1 MHGVG
6 LRFAVANWLQAAW
19 AVFFVGKS
27 FAMLWFQ
34 VLELTCLLTD
44 PSILHRCR
52 NSSPDQCPQRVRLNC

>member
-19 AVFFVGKS
+19 AVFFVGRS
-27 FAMLWFQ
+27 SARLWFE
-34 VLELTCLLTD
+34 VLELTCLRTD

-52 NSSPDQCPQRVRLNC
+52 SSSLDQCPQPVSFSR